1 MKTVYLIRH
10 AKSSW
15 DDEDLDDFDRPLNDR
30 GLKDAPRMGKRLQDR
45 VVVPDII
52 YASPALRALTTA
64 QIIAEI
70 IGYPVKAIQTDRRMY
85 NADEDVLLEIL
96 QSVLDKNNCIFMVS
110 HNPGITAFAN
120 ALFNQSI
127 ENIPTTGIVAGEL
140 NINSWRSAKWGVG
153 KQLIFDFPK
162 A

>member
-30 GLKDAPRMGKRLQDR
+30 GEKDAPRMGKRLKAR
-45 VVVPDII
+45 AVVPDMI
-52 YASPALRALTTA
+52 YSSPALRALTTA
-64 QIIAEI
+64 KIIAESV
-70 IGYPVKAIQTDRRMY
+70 GYPVKSIQTDRRMY
-85 NADEDVLLEIL
+85 NADEDMLLEIML
-96 QSVLDKNNCIFMVS
+96 GVPDQNNCIFMFA

-153 KQLIFDFPK
+153 KQLFFDYPK